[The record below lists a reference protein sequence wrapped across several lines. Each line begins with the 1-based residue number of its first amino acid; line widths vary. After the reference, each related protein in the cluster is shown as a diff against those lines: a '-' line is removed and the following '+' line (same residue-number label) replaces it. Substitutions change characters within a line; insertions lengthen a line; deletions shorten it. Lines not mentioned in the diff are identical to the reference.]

1 MDTSYTIVLEDQTV
15 LSSLCGANDENLHVF
30 ETYLGVPVI
39 CRGNEVTVVTSDQTI
54 CKRFQKLIDT
64 LLESPEITSDGSAD
78 FIASCVANSAPQQE
92 TFCPQCIHIPRGIKS
107 VYPKN
112 RKQASLIDSIYAND
126 ITFGLGPAGTGKTYI
141 AVALALKMLLSH
153 TVRKLILTRP
163 VVEAG
168 ESLGFLPGDLVQK
181 INPYLRPLFDIMET
195 LLPADVLRSME
206 ESNTIEVAPLA
217 YMRGRTLDDAF
228 VILDEAQNT
237 TSAQMKMFLTRL
249 GFGSRMVV
257 TGDLE
262 QVDLPR
268 GTTSGLR
275 QACRILRGVKGV
287 GIVCLEPV
295 DIIRHEVVTRIV
307 EAYGAWEKKREK
319 QDGDRDRKRA
329 GHS

>member
-39 CRGNEVTVVTSDQTI
+39 CRGNEVTVVTSDQAI

-64 LLESPEITSDGSAD
+64 LLESPEITSDGSVD
-78 FIASCVANSAPQQE
+78 FIASCVANSAPQQGA
-92 TFCPQCIHIPRGIKS
+92 FCPQCIHIPRGIKS

-112 RKQASLIDSIYAND
+112 RKQAALIDSIYAND

-195 LLPADVLRSME
+195 LLPADVLRGME

-217 YMRGRTLDDAF
+217 YMRGRTLHNAV

-237 TSAQMKMFLTRL
+237 TKEQMKMFLTRM
-249 GFGSRMVV
+249 GEGSKLII
-257 TGDLE
+257 TGDPS
-262 QVDLPR
+262 QSDIR
-268 GTTSGLR
+268 GRSESGLVHAVSLIR
-275 QACRILRGVKGV
+275 TID
-287 GIVCLEPV
+287 GIGTVEFSA
-295 DIIRHEVVTRIV
+295 DEVVRHSLVQKIIN
-307 EAYGAWEKKREK
+307 AYEK
-319 QDGDRDRKRA
+319 Q
-329 GHS
+329 

>member
-15 LSSLCGANDENLHVF
+15 LSSLCGANDENLQVF

-64 LLESPEITSDGSAD
+64 LLESPEITSESSAD
-78 FIASCVANSAPQQE
+78 FIVSCVANSVPQE
-92 TFCPQCIHIPRGIKS
+92 SAFCPQCIHIPRGIKS

-112 RKQASLIDSIYAND
+112 RKQAALIDSIYAND

-141 AVALALKMLLSH
+141 AVALALKLLLSH
-153 TVRKLILTRP
+153 KVRKLILTRP

-217 YMRGRTLDDAF
+217 YMRGRTLHNAV

-237 TSAQMKMFLTRL
+237 TKEQMKMFLTRM
-249 GFGSRMVV
+249 GEGSKLII
-257 TGDLE
+257 TGDPS
-262 QVDLPR
+262 QSDIR
-268 GTTSGLR
+268 GRSESGLVHAVSLIR
-275 QACRILRGVKGV
+275 TIE
-287 GIVCLEPV
+287 GIGTVEFSAN
-295 DIIRHEVVTRIV
+295 EVVRHSLVQKIIN
-307 EAYGAWEKKREK
+307 AYED
-319 QDGDRDRKRA
+319 Q
-329 GHS
+329 

>member
-39 CRGNEVTVVTSDQTI
+39 CRGNEVTVVTSDQAI

-64 LLESPEITSDGSAD
+64 LLESPEITSDGLAD
-78 FIASCVANSAPQQE
+78 FIASCVANSAPQQGA
-92 TFCPQCIHIPRGIKS
+92 FCPQCIHIPRGIKS

-112 RKQASLIDSIYAND
+112 RKQAALIDSIYAND

-195 LLPADVLRSME
+195 LLPADVLRGME

-217 YMRGRTLDDAF
+217 YMRGRTLHNAV

-237 TSAQMKMFLTRL
+237 TKEQMKMFLTRM
-249 GFGSRMVV
+249 GEGSKLII
-257 TGDLE
+257 TGDPS
-262 QVDLPR
+262 QSDIR
-268 GTTSGLR
+268 GRSESGLVHAVSLIR
-275 QACRILRGVKGV
+275 TID
-287 GIVCLEPV
+287 GIGTVEFSA
-295 DIIRHEVVTRIV
+295 DEVVRHSLVQKIIN
-307 EAYGAWEKKREK
+307 AYEK
-319 QDGDRDRKRA
+319 Q
-329 GHS
+329 

>member
-39 CRGNEVTVVTSDQTI
+39 CRGNEVTVVTSDQAI

-78 FIASCVANSAPQQE
+78 FIASCVANSAPQQGA
-92 TFCPQCIHIPRGIKS
+92 FCPQCIHIPRGIKS
-107 VYPKN
+107 GYPKN
-112 RKQASLIDSIYAND
+112 RKQAALIDSIYAND

-195 LLPADVLRSME
+195 LLPADVLRGME

-217 YMRGRTLDDAF
+217 YMRGRTLHNAV

-237 TSAQMKMFLTRL
+237 TKEQMKMFLTRM
-249 GFGSRMVV
+249 GEGSKLII
-257 TGDLE
+257 TGDPS
-262 QVDLPR
+262 QSDIR
-268 GTTSGLR
+268 GRSESGLVHAVSLIR
-275 QACRILRGVKGV
+275 TID
-287 GIVCLEPV
+287 GIGTVEFSA
-295 DIIRHEVVTRIV
+295 DEVVRHSLVQKIIN
-307 EAYGAWEKKREK
+307 AYEK
-319 QDGDRDRKRA
+319 Q
-329 GHS
+329 

>member
-39 CRGNEVTVVTSDQTI
+39 CRGNEVTVVTSDQAI

-78 FIASCVANSAPQQE
+78 FIASCVANSAPQQGA
-92 TFCPQCIHIPRGIKS
+92 FCPQCIHIPRGIKS

-112 RKQASLIDSIYAND
+112 RKQAALIDSIYAND

-195 LLPADVLRSME
+195 LLPADVLRGME

-217 YMRGRTLDDAF
+217 YMRGRTLHNAV

-237 TSAQMKMFLTRL
+237 TKEQMKMFLTRM
-249 GFGSRMVV
+249 GEGSKLII
-257 TGDLE
+257 TGDPSQSDIRGRLE
-262 QVDLPR
+262 
-268 GTTSGLR
+268 SGLVHAVSLIR
-275 QACRILRGVKGV
+275 TIE
-287 GIVCLEPV
+287 GIGTVEFSA
-295 DIIRHEVVTRIV
+295 DEVVRHSLVQKIIN
-307 EAYGAWEKKREK
+307 AYEK
-319 QDGDRDRKRA
+319 Q
-329 GHS
+329 

>member
-15 LSSLCGANDENLHVF
+15 LSSLCGANDENLQVF

-39 CRGNEVTVVTSDQTI
+39 CRGNEVTGVTSDQTI

-64 LLESPEITSDGSAD
+64 LLKSPEITSDGSAD
-78 FIASCVANSAPQQE
+78 FIASCVANSASQQGA
-92 TFCPQCIHIPRGIKS
+92 FCPQCIHIPRGIKS

-112 RKQASLIDSIYAND
+112 RKQAALIDSIYAND

-217 YMRGRTLDDAF
+217 YMRGRTLHNAV

-237 TSAQMKMFLTRL
+237 TKEQMKMFLTRM
-249 GFGSRMVV
+249 GDGSKLII
-257 TGDLE
+257 TGDPS
-262 QVDLPR
+262 QSDIR
-268 GTTSGLR
+268 GRSESGLVHAVSLIR
-275 QACRILRGVKGV
+275 AID
-287 GIVCLEPV
+287 GIGTVEFSA
-295 DIIRHEVVTRIV
+295 DEVVRHSLVQKIIN
-307 EAYGAWEKKREK
+307 AYEK
-319 QDGDRDRKRA
+319 Q
-329 GHS
+329 

>member
-39 CRGNEVTVVTSDQTI
+39 CRGNEVTVVTSDQAI

-78 FIASCVANSAPQQE
+78 FIASCVANSAPQQGA
-92 TFCPQCIHIPRGIKS
+92 FCPQCIHIPRGIKS

-112 RKQASLIDSIYAND
+112 RKQAALIDSIYAND

-195 LLPADVLRSME
+195 LLPADVLRGME

-217 YMRGRTLDDAF
+217 YMRGRTLHNAV

-237 TSAQMKMFLTRL
+237 TKEQMKMFLTRM
-249 GFGSRMVV
+249 GEGSKLII
-257 TGDLE
+257 TGDPSQSDIRGRLE
-262 QVDLPR
+262 
-268 GTTSGLR
+268 SGLVHAVSLIR
-275 QACRILRGVKGV
+275 TID
-287 GIVCLEPV
+287 GIGTVEFSA
-295 DIIRHEVVTRIV
+295 DEVVRHSLVQKIIN
-307 EAYGAWEKKREK
+307 AYEK
-319 QDGDRDRKRA
+319 Q
-329 GHS
+329 